1 MQNNYL
7 TKAIKKLKPTA
18 EFSFTD
24 NDYSTIKWN
33 VLEGDA
39 PTQAEIDAAIE
50 QVKED
55 DAQVELDKAAKKATA
70 EAKLAALGLDADDLK
85 ALGLQHY
92 L

>member
-1 MQNNYL
+1 MESKYL

-24 NDYSTIKWN
+24 NDYSTIKWD
-33 VLEGDA
+33 VLEGEA

-85 ALGLQHY
+85 ALGLV
-92 L
+92 